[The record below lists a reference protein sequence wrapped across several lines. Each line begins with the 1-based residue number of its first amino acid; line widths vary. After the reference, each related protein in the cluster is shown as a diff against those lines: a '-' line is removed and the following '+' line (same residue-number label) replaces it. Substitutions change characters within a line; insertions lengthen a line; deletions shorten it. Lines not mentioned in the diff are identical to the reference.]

1 MDEVYLDKVL
11 SGDSEAYRYFI
22 ETYKNMALKI
32 SMSIVKDEQYAE
44 EVAQDAFVKAFSS
57 IKSFNRSAKFS
68 TWFYRIVVNES
79 FQRLRKMKASVSITE
94 INEVILNV
102 GAVDEAEV
110 ARERIDCAL
119 KSLAVNESLALNLF
133 YLEENSLKEVSAITG
148 WSLANTKVILH
159 RARKNLKIAMKSNR
173 SYE

>member
-32 SMSIVKDEQYAE
+32 AMSIVKDEQYAE
-44 EVAQDAFVKAFSS
+44 EVAQDAFVKAFSG
-57 IKSFNRSAKFS
+57 IKSFNKSAKFS

-79 FQRLRKMKASVSITE
+79 FQRLRKMKASVSTTE
-94 INEVILNV
+94 INEAILNV
-102 GAVDEAEV
+102 SAVDEAGIE
-110 ARERIDCAL
+110 RESIDRAL
-119 KSLAVNESLALNLF
+119 KSLSANESLALNLF
-133 YLEENSLKEVSAITG
+133 YLEENSLKVVSEITG
-148 WSLANTKVILH
+148 WSLANVKVILH
-159 RARKNLKIAMKSNR
+159 RARKNLKIAMKSNG